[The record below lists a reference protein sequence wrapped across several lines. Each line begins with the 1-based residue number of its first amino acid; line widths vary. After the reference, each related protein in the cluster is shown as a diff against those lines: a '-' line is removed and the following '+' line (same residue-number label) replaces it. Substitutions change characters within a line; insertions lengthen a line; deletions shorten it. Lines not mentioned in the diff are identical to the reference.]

1 MHFKSL
7 SEATRFDILK
17 AASPEP
23 WKLDIKQRSKG
34 YTLRLVNSTFD
45 VEDNIFRLEFITNPP
60 PGHTRQYQIIQIE
73 NFWPFY
79 FKNFGKVKDFSLLH
93 EAIKQLDIK
102 VFCSCPSWIYGGYKY
117 MATQLDYNAGD
128 PENRFPKIKN
138 KNLKGSVCK
147 HLYLTLKYLPN
158 NITSFQ
164 RDFSKYVKS
173 LDINK
178 WVQFY
183 NK

>member
-1 MHFKSL
+1 MP
-7 SEATRFDILK
+7 RRRI
-17 AASPEP
+17 
-23 WKLDIKQRSKG
+23 
-34 YTLRLVNSTFD
+34 
-45 VEDNIFRLEFITNPP
+45 
-60 PGHTRQYQIIQIE
+60 
-73 NFWPFY
+73 
-79 FKNFGKVKDFSLLH
+79 
-93 EAIKQLDIK
+93 
-102 VFCSCPSWIYGGYKY
+102 GYKY
-117 MATQLDYNAGD
+117 MATQLDYNAGE

-178 WVQFY
+178 WVQYY